1 MHDPAA
7 GADGGHSFIGISG
20 VSCRSVYRKGGRR
33 ADGGDWASETG
44 DDRVYCSADSV
55 LAAAAGGQQGKRSGL
70 SCSISSGIPGNHGA
84 FGRRKL
90 SGSIYPAVI
99 RTLRGMAC
107 RVFVDRNGWG
117 EKKEM

>member
-1 MHDPAA
+1 MC
-7 GADGGHSFIGISG
+7 I
-20 VSCRSVYRKGGRR
+20 R
-33 ADGGDWASETG
+33 
-44 DDRVYCSADSV
+44 DRVYCSADSV

-107 RVFVDRNGWG
+107 RVFVDRNGGG
-117 EKKEM
+117 EEKEM